1 MTARFDQ
8 ATFLSLYPGAKIE
21 KNGYE
26 LDFDS
31 EDSQYHVDIP
41 GRPNSRSKL
50 KSEPGGGLSL
60 ALYHEHRRGGAH
72 NDKST
77 SNMAFDS
84 TGKLTSTAADL
95 VIDIDNGTKLHID
108 DKVTKAITGS
118 IELVG
123 LLLAAETEGASVALA
138 EEVAED
144 IKLLIKVFN
153 GICTIIDRFGD
164 DGGRLNFPAVIVH
177 NMNKACASV
186 RG

>member
-1 MTARFDQ
+1 MSASFDEKI
-8 ATFLSLYPGAKIE
+8 FLSLYPGAKVE
-21 KNGYE
+21 SNGYE

-41 GRPNSRSKL
+41 GRKNSRSKM
-50 KSEPGGGLSL
+50 SPDGAGGFKI
-60 ALYHEHRRGGAH
+60 ALYSEHRRGGAH

-77 SNMAFDS
+77 SNLSFDAG
-84 TGKLTSTAADL
+84 GKLTSTAPDL

-108 DKVTKAITGS
+108 DKVTKAITGAVE
-118 IELVG
+118 IVG
-123 LLLAAETEGASVALA
+123 LLLAPETEGLSIEIA

-144 IKLLIKVFN
+144 IKMVIKVFN

-164 DGGRLNFPAVIVH
+164 DGGRLNFPAVICH
-177 NMNKACASV
+177 NMNKTCASV